1 MSCRSIWD
9 SGDKV
14 DMQAIEL
21 DNKLLAFW
29 RSIIVVMTI
38 ALIFLLQSC
47 TTHNHNK
54 YGAATPDRV
63 VEQYLTALETR
74 NETSLMRLTPEKS
87 PVAAEVKAKIER
99 FGGYKIQDRQ
109 VKYTKP
115 KPSLWN
121 ANIRGFYIDRRGNR
135 QKFED
140 SIVIEYQSKGEL
152 KLYAGRWY
160 LLLESRG

>member
-9 SGDKV
+9 SGDKIA
-14 DMQAIEL
+14 MQEIEL
-21 DNKLLAFW
+21 DRKLSAFW
-29 RSIIVVMTI
+29 RSIVVVMAI
-38 ALIFLLQSC
+38 AVVFSLQSC
-47 TTHNHNK
+47 TTQHHR

-63 VEQYLTALETR
+63 VEQYLTALEDR
-74 NETSLMRLTPEKS
+74 NETSLIKLMPEKS
-87 PVAAEVKAKIER
+87 LVTTEFKAKIDR

-109 VKYTKP
+109 IKYSKP

-121 ANIRGFYIDRRGNR
+121 ANIRGFYIDRRGNK

-160 LLLESRG
+160 LLLGDRG